1 MTTVKRRITRARH
14 ACPSCRYHFLLLFC
28 LVLSCPVYLVLFFFP
43 SPSLLFLYS
52 SQLCKV
58 GMMCFFFPSIRWP
71 NVGAWGDRRPTGRSQ
86 PSIELRESF
95 AYSVLGN
102 NNLWAPGL
110 ARFGLGLGLGLLSI
124 CGVRA
129 REEEQRM
136 ACLDGGFGWFEP
148 GDVKLLCLDIC
159 FRERRHARNE
169 QLGT

>member
-1 MTTVKRRITRARH
+1 MTCPHESASSHVAGRVGIWCFPMTTVKRRITRARH

-43 SPSLLFLYS
+43 SPSLLFLSS
-52 SQLCKV
+52 SQICKV
-58 GMMCFFFPSIRWP
+58 GMMCFFFFPSIRWP

-110 ARFGLGLGLGLLSI
+110 ARFGLGLGLGLGLLSI
-124 CGVRA
+124 CGESERGGA
-129 REEEQRM
+129 RNGM
-136 ACLDGGFGWFEP
+136 FGW
-148 GDVKLLCLDIC
+148 GGWLV
-159 FRERRHARNE
+159 
-169 QLGT
+169 